1 MIPQIYKACIDACA
15 DCIVACKDA
24 ATENLKEDDI
34 EMMSRTI
41 KLDHDCAAVC
51 ILNMQLMAANSELVG
66 QICKL
71 CMEVCN
77 ICAEACEEYDYM
89 VQCKI
94 CAEACRKCA
103 IECAKI

>member
-1 MIPQIYKACIDACA
+1 MILEKYQVCIDACA

-51 ILNMQLMAANSELVG
+51 ILAMESMASDSELVS

-89 VQCKI
+89 AQCKI
-94 CAEACRKCA
+94 SAEACRKCA

>member
-1 MIPQIYKACIDACA
+1 MIPEKYKVCIDACA

-51 ILNMQLMAANSELVG
+51 ILAMQLMASNSELMS
-66 QICKL
+66 QICKWIL
-71 CMEVCN
+71 PLITEDW
-77 ICAEACEEYDYM
+77 IILDR
-89 VQCKI
+89 CKLWQAFLKTKI
-94 CAEACRKCA
+94 YQKCFL
-103 IECAKI
+103 IS

>member
-1 MIPQIYKACIDACA
+1 MIPQIYQACIDACS

-51 ILNMQLMAANSELVG
+51 TLAMQSMASDSELVS
-66 QICKL
+66 QICQL

-77 ICAEACEEYDYM
+77 NCAEACEKYDYM
-89 VQCKI
+89 IQGKI

>member
-1 MIPQIYKACIDACA
+1 MIPKKYQACIDACA

-24 ATENLKEDDI
+24 STEDLKEDDI
-34 EMMSRTI
+34 EMMSRSI
-41 KLDHDCAAVC
+41 KLDHDCAAIC
-51 ILNMQLMAANSELVG
+51 ILAMQSMASDSEFVK

-71 CMEVCN
+71 CVEVCT
-77 ICAEACEEYDYM
+77 ICADECDKYDYM
-89 VQCKI
+89 EHCKI

>member
-1 MIPQIYKACIDACA
+1 MIPEKYKVCIDACA

-24 ATENLKEDDI
+24 ATVNLKEDDI

-51 ILNMQLMAANSELVG
+51 ILAMQLMASNSELMS

-71 CMEVCN
+71 CLEVCN

>member
-1 MIPQIYKACIDACA
+1 MIPEKYKVCIDACA

-24 ATENLKEDDI
+24 ATENLIEDDI

-41 KLDHDCAAVC
+41 KLGHDCAAVC
-51 ILNMQLMAANSELVG
+51 ILAMQSMASNSELVG

-77 ICAEACEEYDYM
+77 ICAEACEEYVYM